1 MADPKALAAMLAMP
15 VTNRDEAGAFLIV
28 MVALDLD
35 YHFDDGAV
43 DCLHGTTINGVPL
56 VTLDQAE
63 TIDQKVRECYAA
75 WEASGADLMHDC
87 PIGYVLE
94 LRGHIVGGD

>member
-1 MADPKALAAMLAMP
+1 MADPKALAAMINMP
-15 VTNRDEAGAFLIV
+15 VTNREEAGAFLIV
-28 MVALDLD
+28 LVALDLD

-43 DCLHGTTINGVPL
+43 DCLHGTLINGVPL
-56 VTLDQAE
+56 VTLEQAVA
-63 TIDQKVRECYAA
+63 IDNKVAECYTA

-94 LRGHIVGGD
+94 LRGHIVGSD